1 MSLIAKFFE
10 DRNID
15 DLMQRMFVHIKTQIE
30 STWMPESGLKLSQV
44 MHLLI
49 NIDQLA
55 LTRGSSSIELTEWI
69 VKKKE

>member
-1 MSLIAKFFE
+1 
-10 DRNID
+10 
-15 DLMQRMFVHIKTQIE
+15 
-30 STWMPESGLKLSQV
+30 MPESGLKLSQV

-55 LTRGSSSIELTEWI
+55 LTRGSSSIELTKWI